1 MLSAKQMDSL
11 LSLVRSEFAVQPD
24 AEVTAEVNPDD
35 VTLDRLSGFRVAGIN
50 RISMGVQSFSNPE
63 LQLLGRRHN
72 ASQVLK
78 AFEIIQNSG
87 ITNISMDLMY
97 GLPHQGIKSW
107 KRNIETVISAAP
119 QHISAYALTL
129 EPETPMAHRVSKG
142 TLPEQDSDL
151 AADMYEWASLE
162 LARAGYRNYEI
173 SNWALP
179 GRESRHNIIYWHN
192 LPYLGVGPGA
202 HSFLGGYRFANG
214 KSPLAYITKVNAWGE
229 PPVNL
234 EVLLRENPGYIEDI
248 EPMDRETEMADSL
261 IMGLRLAD
269 GVRNRDFR
277 DRFGLNLHEAYGEAI
292 KETISLGLLRSS
304 GMWPEATIRLTERGK
319 LLANEAF
326 LRFLGD

>member
-1 MLSAKQMDSL
+1 MLSANQMHSL
-11 LSLVRSEFAVQPD
+11 LSLIRSEFAVQAD

-35 VTLDRLSGFRVAGIN
+35 VNFDRLSGFRDAGIN
-50 RISMGVQSFSNPE
+50 RISMGVQSFSNSE
-63 LQLLGRRHN
+63 LHLLGRRHEV
-72 ASQVLK
+72 SHVLN
-78 AFEIIQNSG
+78 AFETIQNAG

-97 GLPHQGIKSW
+97 GLPNQTIETW
-107 KRNIETVISAAP
+107 ERNIKAVITAAP

-129 EPETPMAHRVSKG
+129 EPETPMAHWVSKG

-151 AADMYEWASLE
+151 AADMYEWTSVE
-162 LARAGYRNYEI
+162 LAKAGYRNYEI

-214 KSPLAYITKVNAWGE
+214 KSPLAYIAKVKEWGE
-229 PPVNL
+229 PPANL
-234 EVLLRENPGYIEDI
+234 EILLRESPGYIEDI
-248 EPMDRETEMADSL
+248 EPLDRKTEMADSL

-269 GVRNRDFR
+269 GVRNQDFR
-277 DRFGLNLHEAYGEAI
+277 ERFGLNLHEAYGDAI
-292 KETISLGLLRSS
+292 KETISLGLLRSR
-304 GMWPEATIRLTERGK
+304 GMWPEATIQLTERGK

-326 LRFLGD
+326 VRFLGD